1 VSQTRRRP
9 AAKPTQKRRA
19 PRTNRSQRVYAIL
32 GVVIVFSLIAA
43 IAGPPLVDFLTRPS
57 NDSPI
62 SVNDDTDNGE
72 DPVVA
77 DYLSRI
83 DADPNDA
90 SAMAGLGNYY
100 GNTGRIDEAIPWYEK
115 ALVIAPDDWDT
126 RLGFARALSIG
137 GKRQDAE
144 LQFKKVIA
152 ARPNDPQ
159 AHFSLGQLYSGWVP
173 PRTQDAIAEYQTTVM
188 VGQGTF
194 VAERAAEE
202 LAQLGV
208 ASPVAASPVASPV
221 P

>member
-1 VSQTRRRP
+1 
-9 AAKPTQKRRA
+9 
-19 PRTNRSQRVYAIL
+19 
-32 GVVIVFSLIAA
+32 LIAA
-43 IAGPPLVDFLTRPS
+43 IAGPPLVDFLTRQSSDTPAS
-57 NDSPI
+57 VDDNSDS
-62 SVNDDTDNGE
+62 SE

-83 DADPNDA
+83 KADPNDA
-90 SAMAGLGNYY
+90 SAMAALGNYY

-115 ALVIAPDDWDT
+115 ALEITPDDWDT

-159 AHFSLGQLYSGWVP
+159 AHFSLGQLYAGWVP
-173 PRTQDAIAEYQTTVM
+173 PRTQDAISEYQTTLS

-208 ASPVAASPVASPV
+208 ASPVAASPVPSPV